1 MVQLYHNRNVNKNSL
16 LFKVDYTSITMRLE
30 KCIPFLREI
39 EHSSICK
46 ISVDFGMFFISRK
59 ETG

>member
-1 MVQLYHNRNVNKNSL
+1 MSMCR
-16 LFKVDYTSITMRLE
+16 YTSITMRLE